1 MKLNSTILLAATC
14 LGALIASPAMAA
26 EVIATLSFSGATLTN
41 GGTASGSFTYRYDSV
56 TNLLTGVDSALLT
69 TTAGS
74 AANAFPAFTWAYNVP
89 GLTTNANPVGFSDA
103 PNGSHQFGIVDSHTY
118 FDSLVG
124 AYVPFQGLG
133 TQASLVVSSPYY
145 ASFFY
150 CQGAHSCD
158 ATGLQS
164 AGTSVAVLGAGAPV
178 SAVPEPGTWALMLAG
193 LGVLGFALRRRAQPL
208 VAVPY
213 G

>member
-1 MKLNSTILLAATC
+1 MKLNSTILLAATG
-14 LGALIASPAMAA
+14 LGALIASPATAA
-26 EVIATLSFSGATLTN
+26 EVMTTLSFSGATLTN

-74 AANAFPAFTWAYNVP
+74 GATAFPAFTWAYNVP
-89 GLTTNANPVGFSDA
+89 GLTTNANPIGFSDA
-103 PNGSHQFGIVDSHTY
+103 ADGSHQFAIVDSHTY

-124 AYVPFQGLG
+124 AYLPFQGLG
-133 TQASLVVSSPYY
+133 TQASLVVASPYY
-145 ASFFY
+145 SSFLY

-158 ATGLQS
+158 STGLQS
-164 AGTSVAVLGAGAPV
+164 AGTSVAVLGAGTPV
-178 SAVPEPGTWALMLAG
+178 AAVPEPGTWAMMLAG
-193 LGVLGFALRRRAQPL
+193 LGAIGFALRRRAQPA
-208 VAVPY
+208 VAVSY

>member
-1 MKLNSTILLAATC
+1 MKPKSKFLLAATC
-14 LGALIASPAMAA
+14 LGALIASPASAA
-26 EVIATLSFSGATLTN
+26 EVITTLSFSGATLTN

-74 AANAFPAFTWAYNVP
+74 GVNAFPAFTWAYNVP
-89 GLTTNANPVGFSDA
+89 GLTTNTNPIGVSDA
-103 PNGSHQFGIVDSHTY
+103 ADGSHQFGLVDSQTY

-133 TQASLVVSSPYY
+133 TQASLIVQSSNF

-150 CQGAHSCD
+150 CQGAHGCNS
-158 ATGLQS
+158 TGLQS
-164 AGTSVAVLGAGAPV
+164 AGTSVAVLGAGAAT

-193 LGVLGFALRRRAQPL
+193 LGVLGFALRRRAQPAMT
-208 VAVPY
+208 VSYA
-213 G
+213 